1 MRKLLIR
8 SNSQNSLELETPT
21 IGPNTLLKMPLW
33 TQVRT
38 NAPRDVARLWSLHK
52 MNKSKSIM
60 MQSIKFFGLFMSSR
74 SLSVKQWRMPWPE
87 RIVITQASYVQCY
100 ILYASHPL
108 DGYGVH
114 NQRICCTQAQKLHF
128 VKSRCWSWNAL
139 HLQIL
144 SFPP

>member
-1 MRKLLIR
+1 MRKLLIW
-8 SNSQNSLELETPT
+8 SNSQNSLELKTPT

-33 TQVRT
+33 IQVRT
-38 NAPRDVARLWSLHK
+38 NTPWDVARLWSLHK
-52 MNKSKSIM
+52 MNKWKSIM

-74 SLSVKQWRMPWPE
+74 SLSVKQWQMPWPE
-87 RIVITQASYVQCY
+87 RIVITQAFYVQCY

-108 DGYGVH
+108 DGYGVQ
-114 NQRICCTQAQKLHF
+114 NQRICCMQAQKLHF
-128 VKSRCWSWNAL
+128 VKSQCWSRSAL